1 MNVQGLGSR
10 WVDFNGYSITKKKD
24 ISGRGA
30 QGEVFPGIG
39 RQDADASD
47 EACQA
52 SDVSGRE
59 KQESTSD
66 SQIIVKPDG
75 SRVLIVTTR
84 IGGMQTTM
92 SLKISDPTDAPDQ
105 VHNPEEG
112 KLLQSDI
119 QDFQTAGADLMA

>member
-1 MNVQGLGSR
+1 MQGLGSR
-10 WVDFNGYSITKKKD
+10 WIDFNGYSVTKKKD
-24 ISGRGA
+24 ILGRGV
-30 QGEVFPGIG
+30 QGEVFPEIG

-52 SDVSGRE
+52 SDVSERE
-59 KQESTSD
+59 KQEPTSD

-92 SLKISDPTDAPDQ
+92 SLKISDPTDAPDL
-105 VHNPEEG
+105 VHDPEEG
-112 KLLQSDI
+112 KMLHSDI
-119 QDFQTAGADLMA
+119 QDFQTTGAGLMA